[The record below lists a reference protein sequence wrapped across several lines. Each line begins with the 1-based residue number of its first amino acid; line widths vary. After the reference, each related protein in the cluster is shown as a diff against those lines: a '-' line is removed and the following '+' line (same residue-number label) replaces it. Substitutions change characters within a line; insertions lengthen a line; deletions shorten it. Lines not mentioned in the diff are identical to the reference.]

1 MAQEHATA
9 EVISRSDQGERIAAD
24 GESFAIHE
32 WRGSGPP
39 TLHVHHEDD
48 EAWHVLEGRLRF
60 RFADGRSSDAGPG
73 TTVFVPAGVAHTY
86 EAIEPSRY
94 LIVLTPRL
102 RDLIASLQ
110 TTPAA
115 EHPDVYRKHRSELV

>member
-1 MAQEHATA
+1 MASEQAKA
-9 EVISRSDQGERIAAD
+9 AVISRSDQGERIAAD
-24 GESFAIHE
+24 GASFAIHE

-48 EAWHVLEGRLRF
+48 EAWHVLEGKLTF
-60 RFADGRSSDAGPG
+60 RFADGSTDAGPG

-86 EAIEPSRY
+86 EAVEPSRY

-115 EHPDVYRKHRSELV
+115 DHPEIYRKHQSELV

>member
-1 MAQEHATA
+1 MPHERANAA
-9 EVISRSDQGERIAAD
+9 IISRSDQGERVAAD
-24 GESFAIHE
+24 GKSFAIHE

-39 TLHVHHEDD
+39 ALHVHHEDD
-48 EAWHVLEGRLRF
+48 EAWHVLEGKLRF
-60 RFADGRSSDAGPG
+60 RFADGSTDAGPG
-73 TTVFVPAGVAHTY
+73 TTVFVPAGVVHAY

-115 EHPDVYRKHRSELV
+115 DQAAIYRQHNSELV